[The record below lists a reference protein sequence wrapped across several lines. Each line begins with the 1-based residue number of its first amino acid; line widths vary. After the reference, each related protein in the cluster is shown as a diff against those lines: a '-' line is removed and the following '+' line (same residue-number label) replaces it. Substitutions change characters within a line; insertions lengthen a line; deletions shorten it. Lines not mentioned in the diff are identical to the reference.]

1 MEWAWFGVEK
11 NTGVKSEN
19 IPFPDF
25 TRVDCGRPRIYPGVD
40 PDLYPRGRL
49 RWLPES
55 TPPSQDPP
63 PFIVIMWSVFG
74 YQNLSDRQTDRQ
86 TDSFILPIYNTIWWG
101 RLLLRHKHMSLS
113 KEPPYNNDKQW
124 ITLYIKYTYRPVMW
138 VRRLLNVT
146 YWKGRS
152 GKWLCYSLKTVQT
165 VDEKWMMYRWW
176 DEAEY
181 IL

>member
-1 MEWAWFGVEK
+1 MAREDFSA
-11 NTGVKSEN
+11 KSGLLSES
-19 IPFPDF
+19 
-25 TRVDCGRPRIYPGVD
+25 G
-40 PDLYPRGRL
+40 
-49 RWLPES
+49 WLWLTS
-55 TPPSQDPP
+55 
-63 PFIVIMWSVFG
+63 SVFLKMG
-74 YQNLSDRQTDRQ
+74 KIQDGHLKKKINKKSDKQNQVICHFWLIDRQTDRQ
-86 TDSFILPIYNTIWWG
+86 TDSFIPPIYNTIWWG
-101 RLLLRHKHMSLS
+101 RLLLRHKHMLLS

-152 GKWLCYSLKTVQT
+152 GEWLCYSLKTVQT